1 MAILP
6 NPYVLIG
13 GGVVALAIAGSFYVQ
28 STLIH
33 KWHTQYDCVQSGLN
47 CPKGTENIPD
57 LKAKINQMTTAQN
70 LQQSKS
76 EQAVIKVV
84 QGPREVQSII
94 KEIEAAPAKPCT
106 APVDSD
112 EVKNA
117 F

>member
-1 MAILP
+1 MMGLP
-6 NPYVLIG
+6 NPYVLAG
-13 GGVVALAIAGSFYVQ
+13 GGVAVLMIGASIYIQ

-33 KWHTQYDCVQSGLN
+33 KWHVQYDNEVIAFNLEHQ
-47 CPKGTENIPD
+47 KVVD
-57 LKAKINQMTTAQN
+57 MTAAQN
-70 LQQSKS
+70 NQTGKS